1 MKLRF
6 IFFYTLRN
14 LSRVL
19 FGRNFLFR
27 NNIAKNIYLSFASIV
42 HFFSLDHRKQ
52 AKWEIENPDAPWLV
66 PKAVVFIE
74 NWLKKEMKGFEF
86 GSGRSTKW
94 FANKTSFY
102 YSIEGDFSWFNKIK
116 NENKINIKNG
126 KCKIIYRDAGNQI
139 NIELDKKEK
148 YTNALAD
155 FKDSYFDFG
164 LIDGHHRLECLEK
177 SLNKVKNGG
186 ILIVD
191 NTDAIDGIKKYFK
204 KYKFSK
210 FSNGI
215 SETTII
221 YKK

>member
-27 NNIAKNIYLSFASIV
+27 NNIAKNLYLSFASIV

-86 GSGRSTKW
+86 GSGRSTKTISPS
-94 FANKTSFY
+94 AACAKSVMPTVAMLPSTLQ
-102 YSIEGDFSWFNKIK
+102 YS
-116 NENKINIKNG
+116 
-126 KCKIIYRDAGNQI
+126 
-139 NIELDKKEK
+139 
-148 YTNALAD
+148 
-155 FKDSYFDFG
+155 
-164 LIDGHHRLECLEK
+164 
-177 SLNKVKNGG
+177 
-186 ILIVD
+186 
-191 NTDAIDGIKKYFK
+191 
-204 KYKFSK
+204 
-210 FSNGI
+210 
-215 SETTII
+215 
-221 YKK
+221 